1 MHAWSY
7 SIDRR
12 PPAGHARYPPRPS
25 PRSLQP
31 GPPPRLLRVNMA
43 IYIDIRWPIASPH
56 ACLVLFH
63 RPSTTRRPR
72 AVSTLAATQPP
83 STRTIVK
90 LLGVDMAIYIDIR
103 CCITS
108 PHACLVLFHRPS
120 TTRRPHAVSTWAF
133 PRPRHP
139 GPPPRLLCKDSVAY
153 INIRLSITSLHARFV
168 LLHRPSTALRPH
180 PLPRSRQ
187 PGPSPRPLRVSMAR
201 YIDIRW
207 SITSP
212 RAGVV
217 LL

>member
-1 MHAWSY
+1 
-7 SIDRR
+7 
-12 PPAGHARYPPRPS
+12 
-25 PRSLQP
+25 
-31 GPPPRLLRVNMA
+31 
-43 IYIDIRWPIASPH
+43 
-56 ACLVLFH
+56 
-63 RPSTTRRPR
+63 
-72 AVSTLAATQPP
+72 
-83 STRTIVK
+83 
-90 LLGVDMAIYIDIR
+90 MAIYIDIR

-212 RAGVV
+212 RAGRLFCCRPHAVHDAVSTPTAPDLVNLDHPTAISLEEYHVHRHVMVHSSRHVSVV
-217 LL
+217 LFHRL